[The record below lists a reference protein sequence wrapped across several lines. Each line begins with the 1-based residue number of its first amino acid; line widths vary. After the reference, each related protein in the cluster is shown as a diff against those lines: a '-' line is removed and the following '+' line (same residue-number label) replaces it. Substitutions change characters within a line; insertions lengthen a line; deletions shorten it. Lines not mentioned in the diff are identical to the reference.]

1 MNMAFL
7 GDTQAYLGMFIT
19 WLIST
24 LIVRYFIKSL
34 MKKDQVKLPLGPMAL
49 PIIGHLHHL
58 GPIPHQAFHVLA
70 RKHGPVMQVR
80 LGSML
85 SIVVSSADMAREFL
99 KTHERAFTSR
109 PQLKAVKS
117 LTYGSA
123 GFIFAPY
130 GPYLKYMKRICMME
144 LLGGRQ
150 LELFQS
156 IRQQEI
162 KHLLEYLFKKSQEGK
177 DVDMG
182 SELAILTNNIICS
195 MTMSTCCPGA
205 KDKAD
210 ECRSLLKEGSELVG
224 TFNLADFISFCKNM
238 DLQGLE
244 KRFKKVHKR
253 LDDMMERILKEHEE
267 KKSNGGEPQDMVD
280 ILLRISKDEGAE
292 MKLTRENIKA
302 FVLDIF
308 GAGTDT
314 SATTMEWA
322 LAELVNN
329 PNIFAMARDEI
340 FSVVGRQ
347 RVVEESDLPNLPYL
361 QAIVKE
367 TLRLYP
373 VGPLILRESTQDC
386 KVGGYDIPKGAH
398 IFVNV
403 WAIGRDPN
411 SWEDPLK
418 FKPERF
424 IVESG
429 GTNVDVKGQNFHL
442 LPFGSGR
449 RMCPGTSL
457 ALLVVETALASLIQ
471 CFDFRVHNSSQDMGG
486 NKVDMEEGRGMTL
499 PRAHPLICSPV
510 AHFNPFV

>member
-1 MNMAFL
+1 MNMEFL
-7 GDTQAYLGMFIT
+7 GGTQAYLGLFIT

-34 MKKDQVKLPLGPMAL
+34 MKKDQVKLPPGPMAL

-58 GPIPHQAFHVLA
+58 GPIPHQAFQALA
-70 RKHGPVMQVR
+70 RKYGPVMQVR
-80 LGSML
+80 LGSVL

-99 KTHERAFTSR
+99 KTHEHAFASR
-109 PQLKAVKS
+109 PQSKAVKC

-123 GFIFAPY
+123 DFSFAPY
-130 GPYLKYMKRICMME
+130 GPYWKYMKRICMME

-150 LELFQS
+150 LDLFQS

-162 KHLLEYLFKKSQEGK
+162 KNFLESLFKKSQEGK
-177 DVDMG
+177 YVDMNG
-182 SELAILTNNIICS
+182 ELTVLTNNIISS
-195 MTMSTCCPGA
+195 MTMSTRCSGT

-210 ECRSLLKEGSELVG
+210 ECRSLVKDVTELTG
-224 TFNLADFISFCKNM
+224 IFNLADFISFCKNL

-244 KRFKKVHKR
+244 KRIKEVHKR
-253 LDDMMERILKEHEE
+253 FDDMVERILKEHEE
-267 KKSNGGEPQDMVD
+267 KKSTGDEPQDLVD
-280 ILLRISKDEGAE
+280 ILLRISQDEGAE

-308 GAGTDT
+308 AAGTDT
-314 SATTMEWA
+314 SAITIEWA
-322 LAELVNN
+322 LAELINN
-329 PNIFAMARDEI
+329 HDIFAMARDEI

-347 RVVEESDLPNLPYL
+347 RVVEESDIPNLPYL

-367 TLRLYP
+367 TLRLHP
-373 VGPLILRESTQDC
+373 TGPLIVRESTQDC
-386 KVGGYDIPKGAH
+386 KVGGYDIPKGAQL
-398 IFVNV
+398 FVNV
-403 WAIGRDPN
+403 WALGRDPN

-457 ALLVVETALASLIQ
+457 ALLVVQTALASLIQ

-486 NKVDMEEGRGMTL
+486 NKVDMEEGRGLTL
-499 PRAHPLICSPV
+499 PRAHPFICSPV